1 MSAKPTMND
10 VASTAGVALGT
21 VSKVLNGDAT
31 VKPELRARVLDA
43 CERLNYQRNRIAASL
58 RSRQTQTIGIIIPDI
73 LNTFYAALV
82 EKLENLASA
91 AGYTVIIVTTGEDS
105 RRATERIDILRQ
117 RQVDGMIVIPSLNGS
132 DTLAGAVG
140 PDLPCVIVDRIA
152 AEDPYPS
159 VATDNVD
166 AAYQGTRYLLSLGH
180 KHIVLA
186 VNSPNLWNTQERI
199 IGFEQA
205 IREGNARSNVRIVGM
220 TVEEARI
227 SLGTLFR
234 EADRPTAL
242 FTANNLVTLGAVHA
256 QHDCGLDIPGEMS
269 LLAFDDFEWLRL
281 LRPAVSAMQQPID
294 QIAVEAWRLM
304 FQQISKRPINV
315 RHVRAGAQLM
325 IRQSAAPYVA
335 GGKKLGAM

>member
-1 MSAKPTMND
+1 MSEKPTMID
-10 VASTAGVALGT
+10 VASMADVALGT

-91 AGYTVIIVTTGEDS
+91 AGFTVIIVTTGEDY
-105 RRATERIDILRQ
+105 RRATDRIHILRQ
-117 RQVDGMIVIPSLNGS
+117 RQVDGMIVVPSLNGS
-132 DTLAGAVG
+132 DTVTAAVG
-140 PDLPCVIVDRIA
+140 PDMPCVIVDRIA
-152 AEDPYPS
+152 AQDAYPS

-166 AAYQGTRYLLSLGH
+166 ATYQGTRYLLSLGH
-180 KHIVLA
+180 KHVALA
-186 VNSPNLWNTQERI
+186 VNSPSLWNTSERI

-205 IREGNARSNVRIVGM
+205 MREGNAKADVRIVGM

-227 SLGTLFR
+227 SLGNLFR
-234 EADRPTAL
+234 ENDRPTAL

-281 LRPAVSAMQQPID
+281 LRPAVSAIQQPID

-304 FQQISKRPINV
+304 FQQISKRPINI
-315 RHVRAGAQLM
+315 RHIRAGAQLM
-325 IRQSAAPYVA
+325 IRQSTAAYAA
-335 GGKKLGAM
+335 GGKKLGVI

>member
-1 MSAKPTMND
+1 
-10 VASTAGVALGT
+10 VALGT

-31 VKPELRARVLDA
+31 VKPELRDRVLEA

-117 RQVDGMIVIPSLNGS
+117 SQVDGMIVIPSLNGS
-132 DTLAGAVG
+132 GTLTTAIG
-140 PDLPCVIVDRIA
+140 PDMPCVIVDRIA
-152 AEDPYPS
+152 ADDPYPS

-180 KHIVLA
+180 KHIALA

-205 IREGNARSNVRIVGM
+205 ISEGNARSNVRIVGM

-256 QHDCGLDIPGEMS
+256 QHDCGLDIPGDMS

-304 FQQISKRPINV
+304 FQQISKRPITV
-315 RHVRAGAQLM
+315 RHIRAGAQLM
-325 IRQSAAPYVA
+325 IRQSTAPYVA
-335 GGKKLGAM
+335 GAKKLGVM